1 MNLLLPQN
9 ASNGPAKSR
18 LISSFANVNVGSF
31 EILRVP
37 SKTLMFLAALN
48 IGYMFSRDGKFPDKF
63 AAATSIRQE
72 ISSQTVL
79 DESHG
84 ASNWKFPW

>member
-1 MNLLLPQN
+1 MQRRMYTFLPQN

-31 EILRVP
+31 ELLWVP
-37 SKTLMFLAALN
+37 SNTLMFLPAFRHWLHAL
-48 IGYMFSRDGKFPDKF
+48 RDGKFPDTF
-63 AAATSIRQE
+63 AANTNIRQG

-79 DESHG
+79 DESHE
-84 ASNWKFPW
+84 APN